1 MKFSIDRNKFVG
13 NVTTV
18 LRAISSKTTIP
29 ILSGIHLV
37 LSDAGLT
44 ISGSDADISI
54 TTFISKENADND
66 LVIDSTGSIVLP
78 ARFFNEII
86 KKLPGSNLTI
96 NVLDNK
102 QTIISSNSS
111 EFTINGIDA
120 INYPHL
126 PEVATENQITVPTE
140 LLKEVINET
149 VISVSNQESRPILTG
164 VNMII
169 KDGKLKAVATDSH
182 RLSQR
187 IVDIDSASDYT
198 FIIPGKSL
206 IELTRTISDDL
217 SEIKISVSENQ
228 VLFSL
233 GDTLFY
239 SRLLEGNYPETDRL
253 IPDTSKTNVTF
264 NATQLLSSV
273 ERASLLSHE
282 SRNNVVRMQ
291 IDKDAQ
297 NVIIFGNS
305 PEVGTVE
312 EVVDFQK
319 IDGENLEISF
329 NPDYLKDALKVLNGA
344 DITMKFTSP
353 LHPFTIELESG
364 ETDFVQLITPVR
376 TY

>member
-1 MKFSIDRNKFVG
+1 MKFSINKSKFVN
-13 NVTTV
+13 NVNTV

-29 ILSGIHLV
+29 ILSGIYLD
-37 LSDAGLT
+37 LKQEGLT

-54 TTFISKENADND
+54 TSFISQEDADND
-66 LVIDSTGSIVLP
+66 LTIESTGSIVLP

-86 KKLPGSNLTI
+86 KKLPGESLLI

-102 QTIISSNSS
+102 QTIISAGKS

-126 PEVATENQITVPTE
+126 PEVATDSQIILSTD
-140 LLKEVINET
+140 LLKEVVNQT
-149 VISVSNQESRPILTG
+149 VIAVSNQESRPILTG
-164 VNMII
+164 VNMDI

-187 IVDIDSASDYT
+187 DVTIESTSDYN

-206 IELTRTISDDL
+206 LELTRTISDDL
-217 SEIKISVSENQ
+217 SEVKMSVSENQ

-233 GDTLFY
+233 GNTLFY

-253 IPDTSKTNVTF
+253 IPDTSNTNVTF
-264 NATQLLSSV
+264 DASELLASV

-282 SRNNVVRMQ
+282 SRNNVIRLQ
-291 IDKDAQ
+291 ISTAD
-297 NVIIFGNS
+297 NLITIYGNS

-312 EVVDFQK
+312 ENVPFTK
-319 IDGENLEISF
+319 IEGEDLEISF
-329 NPDYLKDALKVLNGA
+329 NPDYLKDALKVLGA
-344 DITMKFTSP
+344 TEINMKFTSP
-353 LHPFTIELESG
+353 LHPFTIEPLEDNS
-364 ETDFVQLITPVR
+364 FIQLITPVR

>member
-1 MKFSIDRNKFVG
+1 MKFSIDRNKFVA

-37 LSDAGLT
+37 LNNSGLT

-66 LVIDSTGSIVLP
+66 LVIDSTGAIVLP

-102 QTIISSNSS
+102 QTIISSDSS

-126 PEVATENQITVPTE
+126 PEVATENQITIPTE
-140 LLKEVINET
+140 LLKEVIGET

-187 IVDIDSASDYT
+187 IVDINSTSDYT

-217 SEIKISVSENQ
+217 SEIRISVSENQ

-253 IPDTSKTNVTF
+253 IPDSSKTNVTF

-291 IDKDAQ
+291 IDKNTQ
-297 NVIIFGNS
+297 KVIIFGNS

-312 EVVDFQK
+312 EVVDFEK
-319 IDGENLEISF
+319 IEGEDLEISF

-353 LHPFTIELESG
+353 LQPFTIELESG
-364 ETDFVQLITPVR
+364 EDDFVQLITPVR